1 MTAQRTPF
9 SLVWSGRSGGGDVR
23 QENKHWS
30 IIGTHICVLTGK
42 DLRVE
47 IANLGPGE
55 RAHEL
60 GEFIV
65 TACNG
70 WDDVVAALRNI
81 SNMPTPSASSTRAER
96 MKEIANAAL
105 AKVSQ

>member
-1 MTAQRTPF
+1 MKDMNTPYH
-9 SLVWSGRSGGGDVR
+9 LVWSGRSGGGDIR

-30 IIGTHICVLTGK
+30 IIGTRVCVLTGK

-47 IANLGPGE
+47 IANLGTGE

-65 TACNG
+65 KACNG

-81 SNMPTPSASSTRAER
+81 SNTPTPSASSTRAER

-105 AKVSQ
+105 ANLAQ